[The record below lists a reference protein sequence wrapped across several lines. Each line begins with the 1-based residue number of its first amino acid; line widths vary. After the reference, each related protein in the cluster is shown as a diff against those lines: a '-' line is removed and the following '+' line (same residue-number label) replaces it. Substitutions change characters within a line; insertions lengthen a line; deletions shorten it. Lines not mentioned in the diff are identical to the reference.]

1 MKKFLSILLVAFV
14 ATSVLQAQDNTN
26 YLAKAFELLL
36 EGNIESAEKHYI
48 VHKKTTGQ
56 TDAEFEAMLENEKS
70 TTTSWK
76 DECYIVDFN
85 NEYALAIQKKSISPK
100 TDTWYDAQRKAKDS
114 RIGGFL
120 DWRLP
125 TIEELSVILANTDKI
140 TVYHK
145 WYCTYTPNLYWS
157 SSYTKKSYEG
167 KKIINNISWL
177 KDRFKGSRKVDI
189 TTVDLLNATGELYER
204 SEIIAVYHDASRVEE
219 SLREANY
226 IVVRKFK
233 K

>member
-1 MKKFLSILLVAFV
+1 MKKFLSILLVALV
-14 ATSVLQAQDNTN
+14 ATAVMQAQDNTN

-36 EGNIESAEKHYI
+36 DGNIESAEKHYI
-48 VHKKTTGQ
+48 VHKRTTGQ

-85 NEYALAIQKKSISPK
+85 NEYALAIQKKSISNK
-100 TDTWYDAQRKAKDS
+100 TYTWYVAKRIAKDS
-114 RIGGFL
+114 RLGGFM

-125 TIEELSVILANTDKI
+125 TMEELSVILANTDIIPRKY
-140 TVYHK
+140 T
-145 WYCTYTPNLYWS
+145 WYNDYNPNLYWS
-157 SSYTKKSYEG
+157 TSCTE
-167 KKIINNISWL
+167 
-177 KDRFKGSRKVDI
+177 
-189 TTVDLLNATGELYER
+189 ELYEEKKTIKKLEWLEKIYKDCSKVER
-204 SEIIAVYHDASRVEE
+204 FHVSMLGSYGYRHFVSLYKVTYSNGVVYE
-219 SLREANY
+219 SPDEHNY